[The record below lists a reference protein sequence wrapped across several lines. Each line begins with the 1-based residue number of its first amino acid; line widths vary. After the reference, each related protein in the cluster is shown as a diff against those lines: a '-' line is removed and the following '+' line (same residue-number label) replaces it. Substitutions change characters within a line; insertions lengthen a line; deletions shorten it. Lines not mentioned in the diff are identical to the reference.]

1 LSGVSPEELRLSGMG
16 VRIQERVHLLSLTP
30 VLHAPH
36 PTLMLFKYGAVCS
49 FPQKYCS
56 LSSKTENFKKMG
68 E

>member
-1 LSGVSPEELRLSGMG
+1 MG